1 MRAPHPS
8 ATTRE
13 PRVRFPRRWGAGL
26 AVKLAVCLVVSTG
39 VLFGLFGYWNLR
51 LQRQHS
57 EEMVLQSAD
66 RISDVIQRSTRY
78 QMLRNDRDALYE
90 SIRTIGTE
98 PGIRRVRIFNEEGR
112 ISFSTDPDEV
122 GRLVDK
128 QAESCFACH
137 AQEAP
142 LTKLDRPDRA
152 RIFTDGGGRRTL
164 GVIRPIENEPACANA
179 ACHAHPPERR
189 ILGVID
195 TDLSLDPVD
204 AQLAERQRQLAGFTL
219 LAMVLAS
226 MVSVA
231 FVWVVV
237 HRPVKELKAG
247 TQAMAAGNLDHR
259 LEVRSADELGEL
271 AASFNKMAADL
282 SRAHQELTGWAR
294 TLEDRVE
301 QKTAELQQAH
311 THLVRSEKMA
321 ALGKL
326 AATIAHEVNNPLAG
340 ILTYARLCLKQL
352 DSPEVTPEKR
362 GEVLEQLRIIER
374 ESRRCGGIMRNLLSF
389 ARQAP
394 PRREP
399 AELNALV
406 ERTLALVRHELELR
420 GIELTTRLADNLPP
434 VACDSS
440 QIQQVLLALAVNATE
455 AMPRGGRLTLETGAV
470 SEGAVE
476 VRVRDTGIG
485 IPSGALPH
493 IFEPFFTTKEDQHRT
508 GLGLAVAR
516 SIVEQHGGALEVAS
530 TPGQGTEFVVR
541 LPLQPAE
548 EPLVAAAT
556 GARGERS

>member
-1 MRAPHPS
+1 MRAPW
-8 ATTRE
+8 
-13 PRVRFPRRWGAGL
+13 RRPLKAGL

-152 RIFTDGGGRRTL
+152 RIFTDAAGRRTL

-195 TDLSLDPVD
+195 ADLSLDPVD
-204 AQLAERQRQLAGFTL
+204 AQLAERQQQLAGFTL

-226 MVSVA
+226 LVSVA

-282 SRAHQELTGWAR
+282 SRARQELTGWAR

-301 QKTAELQQAH
+301 QKTSELQQAH
-311 THLVRSEKMA
+311 SHLVRSEKMA

-362 GEVLEQLRIIER
+362 AEVLEQLRIIER
-374 ESRRCGGIMRNLLSF
+374 ESRRCGEIMRNLLSF

-420 GIELTTRLADNLPP
+420 GIELTTRLADGLPP
-434 VACDSS
+434 VACDAN
-440 QIQQVLLALAVNATE
+440 QIQQVLLALAVNALE
-455 AMPRGGRLTLETGAV
+455 AMPRGGRLTLKTGAV
-470 SEGAVE
+470 SESVLE
-476 VRVRDTGIG
+476 VRVRDTGVG
-485 IPSGALPH
+485 IPREALPH

-516 SIVEQHGGALEVAS
+516 SIVEQHGGSLEVAS
-530 TPGQGTEFVVR
+530 TPGRGTEFVVR

-548 EPLVAAAT
+548 ALLAAAGT
-556 GARGERS
+556 RGEQS

>member
-1 MRAPHPS
+1 MRAPW
-8 ATTRE
+8 
-13 PRVRFPRRWGAGL
+13 RRPLKAGL

-152 RIFTDGGGRRTL
+152 RIFTDAAGRRTL

-195 TDLSLDPVD
+195 ADLSLDPVD
-204 AQLAERQRQLAGFTL
+204 AQLAERQQQLAGFTL

-226 MVSVA
+226 LVSVA

-282 SRAHQELTGWAR
+282 SRARQELTGWAR

-301 QKTAELQQAH
+301 QKTSELQQAH
-311 THLVRSEKMA
+311 SHLVRSEKMA

-362 GEVLEQLRIIER
+362 AEVLAQLRIIER
-374 ESRRCGGIMRNLLSF
+374 ESRRCGEIMRNLLSF

-420 GIELTTRLADNLPP
+420 GIELTTRLADGLPP
-434 VACDSS
+434 VACDAN
-440 QIQQVLLALAVNATE
+440 QIQQVLLALAVNALE
-455 AMPRGGRLTLETGAV
+455 AMPRGGRLTLKTGAV
-470 SEGAVE
+470 SESVLE
-476 VRVRDTGIG
+476 VRVRDTGVG
-485 IPSGALPH
+485 IPREALPH

-516 SIVEQHGGALEVAS
+516 SIVEQHGGSLEVAS

-548 EPLVAAAT
+548 ALLAAAGT
-556 GARGERS
+556 RGEQS